1 MKINSLK
8 NSRHFSFSQ
17 LHIENTSNAN
27 IYIYSTF
34 NNLKLY
40 SLEHAF
46 IQSNNCSNQIQ
57 IFNFQQETIQSNPF
71 QRIISQTL
79 FIIYIYTHTHLK
91 NKRHKLQ
98 SILFHLW
105 QKSFLPVI
113 SSFCHTRKN
122 GNGGRGSGE
131 FLRIILADD
140 NWLTKRAR
148 S

>member
-1 MKINSLK
+1 MKTNCLK

-79 FIIYIYTHTHLK
+79 FIIYTYTPKKQTSQITIHFIPLVTK
-91 NKRHKLQ
+91 IVSPRH
-98 SILFHLW
+98 I
-105 QKSFLPVI
+105 
-113 SSFCHTRKN
+113 
-122 GNGGRGSGE
+122 
-131 FLRIILADD
+131 IILSHSQ
-140 NWLTKRAR
+140 KRKR
-148 S
+148 W

>member
-1 MKINSLK
+1 MKTNCLK

-57 IFNFQQETIQSNPF
+57 IFNFQQETIQSISKNHFSNSLHHIHIYTYTPKKQTSNYNPF
-71 QRIISQTL
+71 YSTCDKNRFSPSYHHSVTL
-79 FIIYIYTHTHLK
+79 AKTETVVEGVANSLG
-91 NKRHKLQ
+91 
-98 SILFHLW
+98 
-105 QKSFLPVI
+105 SF
-113 SSFCHTRKN
+113 
-122 GNGGRGSGE
+122 
-131 FLRIILADD
+131 
-140 NWLTKRAR
+140 
-148 S
+148 

>member
-1 MKINSLK
+1 MKTNCLK

-57 IFNFQQETIQSNPF
+57 IFNFQQETIQS
-71 QRIISQTL
+71 ISKNHFSNSL
-79 FIIYIYTHTHLK
+79 HHIHIYTYTPKKQTSQITIHFIPLVTK
-91 NKRHKLQ
+91 IVSPRH
-98 SILFHLW
+98 I
-105 QKSFLPVI
+105 
-113 SSFCHTRKN
+113 
-122 GNGGRGSGE
+122 
-131 FLRIILADD
+131 IILSHSQ
-140 NWLTKRAR
+140 KRKR
-148 S
+148 W

>member
-1 MKINSLK
+1 MKTNCLK

-57 IFNFQQETIQSNPF
+57 IFNFQQETIQSNPI

-91 NKRHKLQ
+91 NKHQITIHFIPLVTKIVSPRH
-98 SILFHLW
+98 I
-105 QKSFLPVI
+105 
-113 SSFCHTRKN
+113 
-122 GNGGRGSGE
+122 
-131 FLRIILADD
+131 IILSHSQ
-140 NWLTKRAR
+140 KRKR
-148 S
+148 WQREWRIPQDHFSGR